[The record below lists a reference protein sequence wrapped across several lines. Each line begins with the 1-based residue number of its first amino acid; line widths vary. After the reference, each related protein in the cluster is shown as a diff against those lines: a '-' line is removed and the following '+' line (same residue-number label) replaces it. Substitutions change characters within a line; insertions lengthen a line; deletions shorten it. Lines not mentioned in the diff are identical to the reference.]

1 MIMRA
6 KPEAIFFDVGNTLLF
21 PNWSRILSPLTERG
35 VLPTHEQLRTLECQT
50 KNEFDQMMAHGEKP
64 DQGFWH
70 LFYTHLV
77 DLLEIDDSVL
87 LVKAL
92 TEATR
97 LSANWDRLRPGT
109 REKLEEIGECCRIA
123 VISNADGKIAQVL
136 EQCGIQNCFLSITDS
151 GVVGWE
157 KPHPAIFA
165 AALKSLNVE
174 AERALYVGDLYSVDY
189 LGARQ
194 AGMAAM
200 LFDIAGAYR
209 ERDVPRV
216 ESLDE
221 LRQVLSTVNGV

>member
-1 MIMRA
+1 MRA

-35 VLPTHEQLRTLECQT
+35 VLPTHEQLRTIECRT
-50 KNEFDQMMAHGEKP
+50 KNEFDQLMEQGGKP

-70 LFYTHLV
+70 MFYAHLA
-77 DLLEIDDSVL
+77 DLLEVEDEV

-97 LSANWDRLRPGT
+97 SSANWDRLRPGT
-109 REKLEEIGECCRIA
+109 REKLKEIASCWQIA
-123 VISNADGKIAQVL
+123 VISNADGKIEQVL
-136 EQCGIQNCFLSITDS
+136 EQCGIHDCFVSITDS
-151 GVVGWE
+151 GILGHE

-165 AALKSLNVE
+165 AALESLKVE
-174 AERALYVGDLYSVDY
+174 AESALYVGDFYSVDY

-194 AGMAAM
+194 AGMGAM
-200 LFDIAGAYR
+200 LFDVAGAYR
-209 ERDVPRV
+209 ERDLPRV

-221 LRQVLSTVNGV
+221 LHQILSATKGV

>member
-1 MIMRA
+1 MRA

-21 PNWSRILSPLTERG
+21 PNWSRILTPLTERG

-50 KNEFDQMMAHGEKP
+50 KKEFDQMMAQGITP
-64 DQGFWH
+64 DQGFWR

-77 DLLEIDDSVL
+77 DLLEVNDEV

-97 LSANWDRLRPGT
+97 SSANWDRLRPGT
-109 REKLEEIGECCRIA
+109 REKLEEIARQSRIA
-123 VISNADGKIAQVL
+123 VISNADGKIAQTL
-136 EQCGIQNCFLSITDS
+136 EQCGIHDCFLTITDS
-151 GVVGWE
+151 GLIGHE
-157 KPHPAIFA
+157 KPHPAIFS
-165 AALKSLNVE
+165 AALESLNVE

-189 LGARQ
+189 VGARQ

-209 ERDVPRV
+209 ERDLPRV

-221 LRQVLSTVNGV
+221 LQQMLAATESL